1 MAIRFAI
8 QNGDWNNT
16 STWDGG
22 ATLGIPTSADDVYSN
37 NFTVNMV
44 SNATVIS
51 LNNSTTPRIVAD
63 IATPAMTSNNTPSG
77 VAFAATTLAGTA
89 AWYAFD
95 QVVTSTNSWASNDL
109 NTGILG
115 YQFTS
120 GKIIKRYAV
129 RSLGAFGNTP
139 RDWTFQGSNDGVSY
153 TTLDTVTSA
162 TFLSGVYVG
171 TLLANTTSYTYY
183 RINITAVQTAGNR
196 PVVHEL
202 EITENSGSG
211 IGNAAGGSFNFNTA
225 GVTVSATSTSASLSA
240 GATNLITVTATTGTV
255 TLSLGSA
262 VTGFGVA
269 NTQIFNYTG
278 NCNFTLNGV
287 RFTGGGGSTTN
298 AFCINKSSTGTI
310 TITGDLVGGSGVTTP
325 HALSSSAGNTV
336 VIGSVFSGASG
347 LGISQS
353 AGNVTVTGNV
363 TGGTGTSV
371 HGISLTGAASQF
383 TINGD
388 VRGGSGSAAYG
399 INFGGTL
406 GTVNGNVTGGGGS
419 NGHGI
424 FSSTSGI
431 NVTGDVRGFIGYGI
445 QISGSCNII
454 GNVFG
459 GSIFA
464 GIGNFTNSSLTVT
477 VTGDV
482 YASTTQAGIA
492 LIGTGTQVV
501 NLTGNMYNTLGRS
514 AIWCPNVF
522 ISNTATTLWR
532 MDTGGGN
539 YKFLYSADSTPN
551 LPATTNVRNGVT
563 FGPALS
569 LTGTMVVPSAS
580 DVRENVPVDN
590 TVGTGELTSADIIS
604 GINASSDDL
613 AVRLKNTLTDTTA
626 GNIISQYNNS

>member
-1 MAIRFAI
+1 
-8 QNGDWNNT
+8 
-16 STWDGG
+16 
-22 ATLGIPTSADDVYSN
+22 LH
-37 NFTVNMV
+37 
-44 SNATVIS
+44 
-51 LNNSTTPRIVAD
+51 
-63 IATPAMTSNNTPSG
+63 
-77 VAFAATTLAGTA
+77 
-89 AWYAFD
+89 
-95 QVVTSTNSWASNDL
+95 
-109 NTGILG
+109 
-115 YQFTS
+115 
-120 GKIIKRYAV
+120 
-129 RSLGAFGNTP
+129 
-139 RDWTFQGSNDGVSY
+139 
-153 TTLDTVTSA
+153 TVTLPSA
-162 TFLSGVYVG
+162 IAASSSYSSGSIG
-171 TLLANTTSYTYY
+171 NTTSYRYY
-183 RINITAVQTAGNR
+183 RVNVSLTGGGSPAIA
-196 PVVHEL
+196 EL
-202 EITENSGSG
+202 ELYQPGT
-211 IGNAAGGSFNFNTA
+211 AALASGGSFNFNTA

-262 VTGFGVA
+262 VIGFPS
-269 NTQIFNYTG
+269 NSTQIISYTG

-287 RFTGGGGSTTN
+287 RFTGGSASTTN

-310 TITGDLVGGSGVTTP
+310 TITGDLVGGSGATTP
-325 HALSSSAGNTV
+325 HALNSTAGNTV
-336 VIGSVFSGASG
+336 VIGSVFASG
-347 LGISQS
+347 TAFGISQS

-363 TGGTGTSV
+363 TGGTGGSI

-388 VRGGSGSAAYG
+388 VRGGSLASAHG

-419 NGHGI
+419 GARGI
-424 FSSTSGI
+424 STDTGGV
-431 NVTGDVRGFIGYGI
+431 NVTGNVIGNVGI
-445 QISGSCNII
+445 GLVIGANSTII
-454 GNVFG
+454 GNIFG
-459 GSIFA
+459 GGASA
-464 GIGNFTNSSLTVT
+464 GINTAVNNSFTVT

-482 YASTTQAGIA
+482 YASTTQAGIQ
-492 LIGTGTQVV
+492 LTGTGTQVV
-501 NLTGNMYNTLGRS
+501 NLTGNMYNTLGRM

-569 LTGTMVVPSAS
+569 LTGTMVTVSAANTRKDVPT
-580 DVRENVPVDN
+580 DN

>member
-1 MAIRFAI
+1 MAVRWLISGGGNFSSTSV
-8 QNGDWNNT
+8 WN
-16 STWDGG
+16 DG
-22 ATLGIPTSADDVYSN
+22 TLLGIPTTGDDVFTN
-37 NFTVNMV
+37 GFTVNMDT
-44 SNATVIS
+44 NATVNS
-51 LNNSTTPRIVAD
+51 LNNTARARD
-63 IATPAMTSNNTPSG
+63 IATPLMTANNAPSPFVINASSIGNTSWQPYLAFNRNYVNNTNQFQAAASSAWLSVNYGSPKVIVQYNIWGHSSG
-77 VAFAATTLAGTA
+77 GNPNNWTFEGSSDNVNWTVLHTVISTAVPTNGSYNSPNIGNTTAYQYYRLNVSSIASGTVVIITELETFEQYTA
-89 AWYAFD
+89 AI
-95 QVVTSTNSWASNDL
+95 AS
-109 NTGILG
+109 
-115 YQFTS
+115 
-120 GKIIKRYAV
+120 
-129 RSLGAFGNTP
+129 
-139 RDWTFQGSNDGVSY
+139 
-153 TTLDTVTSA
+153 
-162 TFLSGVYVG
+162 
-171 TLLANTTSYTYY
+171 
-183 RINITAVQTAGNR
+183 
-196 PVVHEL
+196 
-202 EITENSGSG
+202 
-211 IGNAAGGSFNFNTA
+211 GGSFNFNTA

-262 VTGFGVA
+262 VAGLGGSS
-269 NTQIFNYTG
+269 TQIFNYTG

-287 RFTGGGGSTTN
+287 RFTGGGNTN
-298 AFCINKSSTGTI
+298 AFCINKSSTGTA
-310 TITGDLVGGSGVTTP
+310 TITGDLVGGGG
-325 HALSSSAGNTV
+325 ASSNGLNSTAGNTV
-336 VIGSVFSGASG
+336 VIGSVFGGAAG
-347 LGISQS
+347 FGINQS
-353 AGNVTVTGNV
+353 AGNITVTGNV
-363 TGGTGTSV
+363 TGGPNASI

-388 VRGGSGSAAYG
+388 VRGGSGSTAYG

-424 FSSTSGI
+424 FSNTSGI

-459 GSIFA
+459 GSVFP

-482 YASTTQAGIA
+482 YSSATQAGIV
-492 LIGTGTQVV
+492 LTGTGTQVV

-569 LTGTMVVPSAS
+569 LTGTMVTVSAANTRKDVPT
-580 DVRENVPVDN
+580 DN

-604 GINASSDDL
+604 GINASSNDL

>member
-1 MAIRFAI
+1 MDFGSGSSIIIDGYTIYGTSQQPSNPRNWTLESSDDNTNWTIRHTVSGAAAIGASSAYSIASIGNTIGSRYYRVNI
-8 QNGDWNNT
+8 TLNG
-16 STWDGG
+16 GG
-22 ATLGIPTSADDVYSN
+22 TNVGIAELELYQPGT
-37 NFTVNMV
+37 
-44 SNATVIS
+44 IS
-51 LNNSTTPRIVAD
+51 L
-63 IATPAMTSNNTPSG
+63 
-77 VAFAATTLAGTA
+77 
-89 AWYAFD
+89 
-95 QVVTSTNSWASNDL
+95 AS
-109 NTGILG
+109 
-115 YQFTS
+115 
-120 GKIIKRYAV
+120 
-129 RSLGAFGNTP
+129 
-139 RDWTFQGSNDGVSY
+139 
-153 TTLDTVTSA
+153 
-162 TFLSGVYVG
+162 
-171 TLLANTTSYTYY
+171 
-183 RINITAVQTAGNR
+183 
-196 PVVHEL
+196 
-202 EITENSGSG
+202 
-211 IGNAAGGSFNFNTA
+211 GGSFNFNTA

-262 VTGFGVA
+262 VTGINIA
-269 NTQIFNYTG
+269 SSQIFNYTG
-278 NCNFTLNGV
+278 NCNFVLNGI
-287 RFTGGGGSTTN
+287 RFNGAVNATN

-310 TITGDLVGGSGVTTP
+310 TVTGDLVGGGQNNGP
-325 HALSSSAGNTV
+325 AHALTSSAGNTV
-336 VIGSVFSGASG
+336 VIGNVTG
-347 LGISQS
+347 LGGTGSGIGINQS

-363 TGGTGTSV
+363 TGGAASSV

-388 VRGGSGSAAYG
+388 VRGGSGASAHG

-406 GTVNGNVTGGGGS
+406 GIVNGNVTGGGGT
-419 NGHGI
+419 GAHGI
-424 FSSTSGI
+424 NTTTGGV
-431 NVTGDVRGFIGYGI
+431 NVTGDVRGFVGAGMVIA
-445 QISGSCNII
+445 SDTTII
-454 GNVFG
+454 GNVYG
-459 GSIFA
+459 GSA
-464 GIGNFTNSSLTVT
+464 RSGIDNGASNNSFTIT

-482 YASTTQAGIA
+482 YASTTQNAISPT
-492 LIGTGTQVV
+492 GTGTQVV

-551 LPATTNVRNGVT
+551 LPPQTDVRFGTT

-604 GINASSDDL
+604 GINASSDPL